1 MLRCA
6 LMLEN
11 YRHFEAADPFGQ
23 TWQVDFLWLQTAISI
38 RHSDSV
44 DVKFALTSGAE
55 KTERVVGLVHPH
67 LLELSRRAARPVTD
81 PWCGRLAALHLK
93 RMIET
98 WGDMEKALVT
108 PTFEELERYQSLL
121 SQPAAA

>member
-1 MLRCA
+1 MLQ
-6 LMLEN
+6 N

-44 DVKFALTSGAE
+44 DVKFAIACGAE
-55 KTERVVGLVHPH
+55 KMEKAVALMHPH
-67 LLELSRRAARPVTD
+67 LLELARRSGRPVTD

-93 RMIET
+93 HMIET
-98 WGDMEKALVT
+98 WTDMEQPLVT
-108 PTFEELERYQSLL
+108 PTFEELERYQSQL